1 MRRQRACTG
10 CERPLTVAVAAVR
23 PASARLVGLG
33 DQLIV
38 HDFLG
43 DTPEQVTHVDGAA
56 VEPGHG
62 EHVQRRVK
70 EDLRSGILPFL
81 ETAVVVISESRT
93 RADLR

>member
-1 MRRQRACTG
+1 MRSVGAPTQVASNLSRL
-10 CERPLTVAVAAVR
+10 PL
-23 PASARLVGLG
+23 
-33 DQLIV
+33 QLFV
-38 HDFLG
+38 PPPHG
-43 DTPEQVTHVDGAA
+43 WSPEQVAHVDGAA

>member
-1 MRRQRACTG
+1 MYTLSAT
-10 CERPLTVAVAAVR
+10 
-23 PASARLVGLG
+23 PASSSLQRVGHG

-38 HDFLG
+38 HDFIG
-43 DTPEQVTHVDGAA
+43 DAPEQVAHVDGAA

-70 EDLRSGILPFL
+70 EDLRSGLLPFL
-81 ETAVVVISESRT
+81 EPAVVVISESRT